1 MGSDWNVS
9 TANPFELIH
18 VAVNRHHP
26 DGRNG
31 AFYPDQRLTLDQAL
45 TAATMGSAYVNHLDS
60 TTGSITP
67 GKLADLAVIDR
78 TLAGFGRRA
87 LDGDLALID
96 ATVDLTFI
104 EGDLVHER

>member
-67 GKLADLAVIDR
+67 GKLADSPSSTARSPASADEPS
-78 TLAGFGRRA
+78 
-87 LDGDLALID
+87 
-96 ATVDLTFI
+96 TVTSP
-104 EGDLVHER
+104 